1 MVVSNAHEKFGFLH
15 ISFYKIV
22 QIVLPIIEDLAVLSQ
37 YRQISALSQQIFVV
51 RVVQMWH

>member
-22 QIVLPIIEDLAVLSQ
+22 QIVLPIILYLRSHGNNLPMPYGGQQCE
-37 YRQISALSQQIFVV
+37 YR
-51 RVVQMWH
+51 